1 MTATTKNTAFD
12 CQLAVGSTINAL
24 RKKLFTRLAA
34 WVPGGFARVRDVA
47 PYAAIELLLPGGSLL
62 ALMLWLY
69 RRQKARK
76 LRLVRAYTSVGTA
89 IVAPAAAFDGRM
101 AA

>member
-1 MTATTKNTAFD
+1 MTATTKTASD
-12 CQLAVGSTINAL
+12 CRLAVDGALNAL
-24 RKKLFTRLAA
+24 RKELFTRVSG
-34 WVPGGFARVRDVA
+34 WVAQGFAGVRGLA

-76 LRLVRAYTSVGTA
+76 LMLVRAHISVGTA
-89 IVAPAAAFDGRM
+89 IVAPAAAFDGGM